1 MKSFSGGKRQL
12 KPVNKKLVFIRV
24 DAGHKRGMGHLFRMI
39 NLSGVLSSMDV
50 ESLFLINEDE
60 VLEQILSEKE
70 SSYMAYPS
78 NTSEPEIIQDI
89 FKNTKDLPSIW
100 IYDILNTEMSWIK
113 SIKAKDIKVV
123 TFDDEKGG
131 LQEADLVINSI
142 VHSWGGYAKESI
154 NVPLLEG
161 TAYAI
166 LQPSVFNLRKER
178 VIGDEEFLKV
188 GITMGGSD
196 THGSTL
202 VILKSVLDILDNY
215 KFHVFTGPHFLHQ
228 NDLGAI
234 MDSIH
239 LDILDISVKH
249 AVPDLHLELDHMDV
263 VICGGGITMYE
274 ACAMGLPVLPF
285 ANEDHEEKNIDF
297 FLSVN
302 ACLPI
307 GSINNID
314 YDEIGSKVNEYLANH
329 EVLNQTARYALNC
342 VTDGTLKCSESILSL
357 L

>member
-1 MKSFSGGKRQL
+1 M
-12 KPVNKKLVFIRV
+12 
-24 DAGHKRGMGHLFRMI
+24 LFR
-39 NLSGVLSSMDV
+39 S
-50 ESLFLINEDE
+50 
-60 VLEQILSEKE
+60 
-70 SSYMAYPS
+70 
-78 NTSEPEIIQDI
+78 
-89 FKNTKDLPSIW
+89 
-100 IYDILNTEMSWIK
+100 
-113 SIKAKDIKVV
+113 
-123 TFDDEKGG
+123 
-131 LQEADLVINSI
+131 
-142 VHSWGGYAKESI
+142 SWGGYKKESI

-196 THGSTL
+196 TYGSTL
-202 VILKSVLDILDNY
+202 VILKSVLDILDSY

-228 NDLGAI
+228 KDLDAI

-239 LDILDISVKH
+239 LDISVKH

>member
-1 MKSFSGGKRQL
+1 MTERKS
-12 KPVNKKLVFIRV
+12 VYIRL
-24 DAGHKRGMGHLFRMI
+24 DANHAKGMGHLYRMLVLANVLI
-39 NLSGVLSSMDV
+39 SYRLLITFIVKCNVITENILKSNKFKYLSFPESMSEENIIALTLSNHKSLPDLWVFDVLS
-50 ESLFLINEDE
+50 
-60 VLEQILSEKE
+60 
-70 SSYMAYPS
+70 
-78 NTSEPEIIQDI
+78 
-89 FKNTKDLPSIW
+89 
-100 IYDILNTEMSWIK
+100 TETVWIK
-113 SIKAKDIKVV
+113 LIKEKNIKVV
-123 TFDDEKGG
+123 CFDDEKGG

-142 VHSWGGYAKESI
+142 VHSWGRYDKESI

-178 VIGDEEFLKV
+178 VISDEELLKV

-228 NDLGAI
+228 NDLDAI

-263 VICGGGITMYE
+263 VICGGGITMFE